1 MNFESYWTFKL
12 VWIWTM
18 CWQRSQ
24 ADPIFFPWIFLTP
37 PPAHFNEG
45 YTCLLALWA
54 KSLTPAVNWVES
66 PIRWRLQLPAY
77 TGGGTSEGLLKDGG
91 ALAEACP
98 EAFWEAT
105 VPLLITRVTRG
116 YQAILSLERHSAS
129 LNTYTQPSSHKHTHT
144 YLTVQSAPKRGA
156 HALTPFMEY
165 EI

>member
-1 MNFESYWTFKL
+1 
-12 VWIWTM
+12 M

-24 ADPIFFPWIFLTP
+24 ADPVFFPLDLSDHFP
-37 PPAHFNEG
+37 PPVFNEG
-45 YTCLLALWA
+45 YTCLSALWA
-54 KSLTPAVNWVES
+54 NSLTPAVNWVES

-77 TGGGTSEGLLKDGG
+77 TGGGTSEGLLKDEG

-129 LNTYTQPSSHKHTHT
+129 LNTYTQPYSHKHTRT
-144 YLTVQSAPKRGA
+144 YLTLQSAPKRGA